1 MGDGKG
7 RAVPSAASNEKPRQ
21 GGFRLG
27 PFSPLRAREIAPRRA
42 SAGAFSSKSIVSGE
56 SAKSEVAAEGGKEG
70 TGLRAET
77 TRKSATDRD
86 PSKRETAGRTAA
98 IVRGTLLLI
107 PVKEEDSPHRV
118 PNI

>member
-1 MGDGKG
+1 MG
-7 RAVPSAASNEKPRQ
+7 
-21 GGFRLG
+21 
-27 PFSPLRAREIAPRRA
+27 AREIAPRRA

-56 SAKSEVAAEGGKEG
+56 STKSEVAAEGGKEG

-77 TRKSATDRD
+77 TRKVGTDRD

-107 PVKEEDSPHRV
+107 PVEEEDSPHRV
-118 PNI
+118 ANL